1 LEGKLF
7 LIKILLNCHQQR
19 YRNNAKVR
27 LKALPVKDNIDNLA
41 NTKATTMRTC
51 SSTGEFIGE
60 LITIATSAGCLKER

>member
-1 LEGKLF
+1 
-7 LIKILLNCHQQR
+7 
-19 YRNNAKVR
+19 VR

-60 LITIATSAGCLKER
+60 LNYYCYFSWLFKRKISECL